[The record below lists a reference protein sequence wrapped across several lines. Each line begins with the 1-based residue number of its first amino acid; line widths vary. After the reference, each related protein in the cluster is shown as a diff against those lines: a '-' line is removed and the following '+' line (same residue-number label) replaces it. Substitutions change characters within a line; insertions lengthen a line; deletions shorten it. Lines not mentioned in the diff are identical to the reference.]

1 MIRRPPRST
10 RTDPLFPYTTLFRSP
25 DGDFL
30 DFDWAGPG
38 LLPDR
43 LANGQATKPDTRL
56 SGTAARRWMQDDDW
70 ASTPSDA
77 GTSALVLFHG
87 LEGSSRSHYA
97 QAIAQHFR
105 ARGWV
110 VVIAHFR
117 GCSGFAN
124 RMARAYY
131 SGDSADIDFILRTV
145 RQRLPEARRHAVDV
159 SLGGNRSEE
168 QPS

>member
-1 MIRRPPRST
+1 
-10 RTDPLFPYTTLFRSP
+10 
-25 DGDFL
+25 
-30 DFDWAGPG
+30 
-38 LLPDR
+38 
-43 LANGQATKPDTRL
+43 
-56 SGTAARRWMQDDDW
+56 MQDDDG

-145 RQRLPEARRHAVDV
+145 RQRPPEARWRAVGV
-159 SLGGNRSEE
+159 SLGEIGRASCRERVC
-168 QPS
+168 PSV

>member
-38 LLPDR
+38 LFPDR

-56 SGTAARRWMQDDDW
+56 AGTAARRWMQDDDW

-105 ARGWV
+105 ARGRV
-110 VVIAHFR
+110 DR
-117 GCSGFAN
+117 KS
-124 RMARAYY
+124 
-131 SGDSADIDFILRTV
+131 T
-145 RQRLPEARRHAVDV
+145 RL
-159 SLGGNRSEE
+159 N
-168 QPS
+168 PSHSCA